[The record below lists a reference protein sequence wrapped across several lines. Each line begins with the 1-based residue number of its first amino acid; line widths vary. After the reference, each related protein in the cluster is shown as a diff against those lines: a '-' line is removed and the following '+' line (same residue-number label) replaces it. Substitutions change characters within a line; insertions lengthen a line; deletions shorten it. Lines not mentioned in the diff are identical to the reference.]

1 MARVENPILWL
12 QAKLARSDNPIS
24 WLSPKR
30 HYAKFEETV
39 SGLSDEELK
48 EERARYNHNTR
59 NDLTITGLAVTAELS
74 AAAVIAPHVDPRVI
88 LFSAGP
94 AAAAACLVGITRG
107 IIRDG
112 EKGILQE
119 EIERR
124 QEPQGR

>member
-1 MARVENPILWL
+1 M
-12 QAKLARSDNPIS
+12 
-24 WLSPKR
+24 SPKR

-39 SGLSDEELK
+39 SVLSDEELK
-48 EERARYNHNTR
+48 TERARYNHNTR
-59 NDLTITGLAVTAELS
+59 NDLTITGLAITAEAS

-94 AAAAACLVGITRG
+94 AAIVASFVGITRG
-107 IIRDG
+107 ILRNV

-124 QEPQGR
+124 QGTTGEIVFSAPEKT